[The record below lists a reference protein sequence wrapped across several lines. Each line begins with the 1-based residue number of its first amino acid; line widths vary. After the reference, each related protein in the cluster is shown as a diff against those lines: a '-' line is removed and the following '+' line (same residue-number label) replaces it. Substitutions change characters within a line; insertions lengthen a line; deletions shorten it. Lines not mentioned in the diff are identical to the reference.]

1 MSAVLRAGLAIG
13 GYRACVVV
21 RDHYDQAWSDYHQ
34 ERQEI
39 AHPFGFHHASAHRH
53 HFVFHAGRGH
63 AQCLVRHRL
72 PSFLLYVPQKRT
84 PLTRVR
90 ASADARRHPAHRQN
104 RNAKY
109 RGELPSQL
117 VLREKETAASTPA
130 FTTESSV
137 WKKRGRGDRGGYRYR
152 ITTVSSTI
160 CPSVLGGRSSLG
172 SIYLSGGERSLREM
186 KKPSPPAQRN
196 GQLSQNDR

>member
-21 RDHYDQAWSDYHQ
+21 RDHDDQAWSDYHQ
-34 ERQEI
+34 ERQQI

-84 PLTRVR
+84 PLTRLLTCATR
-90 ASADARRHPAHRQN
+90 QTPAEILRTGKHRK
-104 RNAKY
+104 AKY
-109 RGELPSQL
+109 PGALPCQLGLRGQEP
-117 VLREKETAASTPA
+117 AASPPA

-137 WKKRGRGDRGGYRYR
+137 LKKRGRGDRGGYRYR
-152 ITTVSSTI
+152 ITPVSSPI
-160 CPSVLGGRSSLG
+160 CPSVLGELSSLG
-172 SIYLSGGERSLREM
+172 
-186 KKPSPPAQRN
+186 
-196 GQLSQNDR
+196 